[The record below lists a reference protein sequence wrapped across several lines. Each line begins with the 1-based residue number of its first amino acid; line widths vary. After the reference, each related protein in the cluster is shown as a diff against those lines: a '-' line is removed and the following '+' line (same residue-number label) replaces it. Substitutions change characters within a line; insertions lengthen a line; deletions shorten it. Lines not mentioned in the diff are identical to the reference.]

1 MLSLLY
7 RNNKKQCN
15 VIIIIKQKLLENSVM
30 LSLLNSNYNKQ
41 CNVIIIRQ

>member
-15 VIIIIKQKLLENSVM
+15 VITIKQKLSENRVM
-30 LSLLNSNYNKQ
+30 LSLLNRNYKTP
-41 CNVIIIRQ
+41 V